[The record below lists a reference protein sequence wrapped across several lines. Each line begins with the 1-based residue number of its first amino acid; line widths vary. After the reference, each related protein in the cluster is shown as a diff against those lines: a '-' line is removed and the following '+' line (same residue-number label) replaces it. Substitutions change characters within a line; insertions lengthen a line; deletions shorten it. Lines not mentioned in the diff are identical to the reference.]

1 MYLDYVKKINQVEA
15 PIRSIIS
22 EFAPGEKFSNY
33 ATESLGS
40 C

>member
-22 EFAPGEKFSNY
+22 EFARGKNFLTTLLN
-33 ATESLGS
+33 L
-40 C
+40 